1 MFGLELEL
9 LSESEVVRTR
19 KRGVEGLLMLE
30 NKLNLEECLGVG
42 VGIGCTS
49 TVCGDW
55 WWWLWWRCVGL
66 SFSLSFG
73 MVEQKA
79 FLHPVPILFGY
90 VEN

>member
-1 MFGLELEL
+1 M
-9 LSESEVVRTR
+9 SEIEVVRTR

-49 TVCGDW
+49 TVCGGW
-55 WWWLWWRCVGL
+55 WWWLWWRWVGL
-66 SFSLSFG
+66 SFSLSLG

-79 FLHPVPILFGY
+79 FLQPVPILIGLKGK
-90 VEN
+90 